1 MASGSAVK
9 PSIGNLKLKLYK
21 TLKKILKSWDES
33 ETDCNGYPA
42 TLSGY
47 SKKWI
52 SSPSFAEL
60 NPHDPYHF
68 SRS

>member
-42 TLSGY
+42 ALSGY
-47 SKKWI
+47 SKK
-52 SSPSFAEL
+52 
-60 NPHDPYHF
+60 
-68 SRS
+68 